1 MNRVQFMGELKNLL
15 SDISET
21 ERREA
26 LEYYE
31 SYFDDA
37 GVENEAS
44 VIRELGSPGKV
55 AAIIKADLNSG
66 TCEDGEGAQRAEHR
80 YQVKKKRNTTAIVL
94 IILGVVLLSPF
105 LIGAAGS
112 TLGVLITVAL
122 VPVLIILGL
131 ILCIFGLLAGAI
143 ACVTAGVSLC
153 FSYPAAGILTIGVGC
168 FLVTGGIL
176 ALVIFVWL
184 IRTALPWIVRKVT
197 DLLHNLLNKNKG
209 EKDGVS
215 I

>member
-66 TCEDGEGAQRAEHR
+66 TCEDGEGAQVGEHR

-94 IILGVVLLSPF
+94 IVLGVLLLSPF
-105 LIGAAGS
+105 LIGATGS
-112 TLGVLITVAL
+112 TLGVLVTIAFI
-122 VPVLIILGL
+122 PILIIFGL
-131 ILCIFGLLAGAI
+131 ILCIFGLLVGAI
-143 ACVTAGVSLC
+143 ACVAVGVSLC

-176 ALVIFVWL
+176 SLVIFVWF